1 MSDAAIGGNE
11 FLSEYLTEVDL
22 EEEQSTQRVFKGE
35 QLHSGDGPAG
45 LLVTVC
51 AVGYIVEGAMCAD
64 SSAHYILTV
73 CSFMYGRISYR
84 DWSEALF
91 TSTIVFC
98 TFFL

>member
-45 LLVTVC
+45 LPDTVC
-51 AVGYIVEGAMCAD
+51 AVGYIVEGVK
-64 SSAHYILTV
+64 SVQSHLLIVLTL
-73 CSFMYGRISYR
+73 CSLIYRRI
-84 DWSEALF
+84 
-91 TSTIVFC
+91 
-98 TFFL
+98 